1 MQQWYSSV
9 LGIKYSCSVVYVPNR
24 YHKYPISGYI
34 GYVRIHTGYFLGP
47 RPRIKK
53 VNFAAPVAKEAIIFF
68 QPKFQDIILV
78 VV

>member
-24 YHKYPISGYI
+24 YHKYPIGGYI
-34 GYVRIHTGYFLGP
+34 VGTRIHIRYILVS
-47 RPRIKK
+47 RRRIKK

-68 QPKFQDIILV
+68 LPKFQDMILV

>member
-34 GYVRIHTGYFLGP
+34 GYVRIYIGYFLVP
-47 RPRIKK
+47 TQRIKK

-68 QPKFQDIILV
+68 LPKFQDMILV